1 MVSVS
6 RRISKTLR
14 SSQSLPYPLLI
25 HKTGSALCKAVTPS
39 ILSSIV
45 FVLLWKFANINDDD
59 AQLFFH
65 PYPIGAL
72 IGCFTFM
79 LAFRAN
85 FSYNRWWEAMTSVY
99 QMHSKW
105 CDVAMELAAFHLQ
118 SEHYRKPPAFGAHPE
133 LTCLVERER
142 ERRNA
147 TTLEELENQLDEMIE
162 NKQISSKGFH
172 TLLSKRKNT
181 KDMSKKSGTPETK
194 RNNNSKSTES
204 KSASHKKNYGIDWLR
219 SKLITKTKGAVLR
232 TANKNVPKAWEDDSP
247 PLFLQEAAHLLSL
260 LSAVA
265 MSTLRNDL
273 EEAGSPLMVFTPGAP
288 FPHVDPD
295 EYGAD
300 VRKDWNVSRYAI
312 VSAMRFMLGTH
323 RNSKSR
329 TLYNA
334 ARPFRVIGDV
344 SDAEVEMLQAARG
357 PLAKVALCTMW
368 LEEFIC
374 REYMSGSTGKVS
386 PPIISRLFQFISDGM
401 LGYNHARKI
410 AYIPFPFPH
419 AQITSF
425 FVLVVMCLIPVL
437 MLSYLDNEAFGF
449 VLNFLTV
456 LCFSGLHE
464 VSRELEAP
472 FMNAPNDIPLNNFQ
486 AQFNESLITMFFGC
500 HPDAY
505 WELHEQVEEVLVD
518 EKEAKNDEDVSHK
531 EANGESAPMSVIAE
545 Q

>member
-1 MVSVS
+1 MIKYKNGAFGLHILFRLNGKFASREYISADDLSVS
-6 RRISKTLR
+6 KVRCN
-14 SSQSLPYPLLI
+14 
-25 HKTGSALCKAVTPS
+25 TGSALCKAVTPS

-45 FVLLWKFANINDDD
+45 FVILWNFSDIAEED

-85 FSYNRWWEAMTSVY
+85 FSYNRWWEAMSSVH

-118 SEHYRKPPAFGAHPE
+118 SEHYKKPPAFGTHPE

-147 TTLEELENQLDEMIE
+147 TSLEELENQIDEIIE
-162 NKQISSKGFH
+162 NKKKAKGRFH
-172 TLLSKRKNT
+172 TLISRRGST
-181 KDMSKKSGTPETK
+181 RESSEDVTPEKKPDT
-194 RNNNSKSTES
+194 TEQ
-204 KSASHKKNYGIDWLR
+204 KTSHHHHNRKHYGMDWLR
-219 SKLITKTKGAVLR
+219 SKLITKPEKGAVLK
-232 TANKNVPKAWEDDSP
+232 TSTDNAPKAWEIDSP
-247 PLFLQEAAHLLSL
+247 PLFLQEAAHLISL

-273 EEAGSPLMVFTPGAP
+273 EEAGSPLIAFTPGAP

-300 VRKDWNVSRYAI
+300 VRKDWDVSRYAI
-312 VSAMRFMLGTH
+312 VSVVRFMLGTH

-374 REYMSGSTGKVS
+374 REYMSGSTGNVAS
-386 PPIISRLFQFISDGM
+386 PIISRLFQFISDGM
-401 LGYNHARKI
+401 VGYNQARKVKFLSEGFVGCRVSRVHLTRPRRLGCI
-410 AYIPFPFPH
+410 YSISLSSRANYKLLCSCRDVYNSRPH
-419 AQITSF
+419 A
-425 FVLVVMCLIPVL
+425 VIP
-437 MLSYLDNEAFGF
+437 
-449 VLNFLTV
+449 
-456 LCFSGLHE
+456 
-464 VSRELEAP
+464 R
-472 FMNAPNDIPLNNFQ
+472 Q
-486 AQFNESLITMFFGC
+486 
-500 HPDAY
+500 
-505 WELHEQVEEVLVD
+505 
-518 EKEAKNDEDVSHK
+518 
-531 EANGESAPMSVIAE
+531 
-545 Q
+545 